1 LLDLASR
8 EIVLQHLLKALVA
21 ANTGHLRLHPEAP
34 WLYASGVSYAEDD
47 EGYEGWTDIPE
58 TLARG
63 VGGCKDLVAWR
74 LAELRVRARETALPL
89 VSFERALHRV
99 KAVSVRRARVRAG
112 RARGTLESCLSF

>member
-8 EIVLQHLLKALVA
+8 EVVLRLLVEALTA
-21 ANTGHLRLHPEAP
+21 ANAGYLRLHPETP

-47 EGYEGWTDIPE
+47 EWREGWTDIPE

-63 VGGCKDLVAWR
+63 VGDCKDLVAWR

-89 VSFERALHRV
+89 VSFERVGHRV
-99 KAVSVRRARVRAG
+99 KFHVRVRRSDGCIEDPARELGLR
-112 RARGTLESCLSF
+112 